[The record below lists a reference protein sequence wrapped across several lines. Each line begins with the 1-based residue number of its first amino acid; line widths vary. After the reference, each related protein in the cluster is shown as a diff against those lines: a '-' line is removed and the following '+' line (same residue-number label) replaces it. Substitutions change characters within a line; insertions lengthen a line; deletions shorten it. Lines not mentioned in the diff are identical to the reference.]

1 MTPAPKLIERFRRDL
16 DPLVEADTRLGLAVS
31 GGPDSLALLLLAAAA
46 RPGMVEVA
54 TVDHA
59 LRPESRGE
67 AEAVAKLCEQLGV
80 PHAVLTVEWTQKPRT
95 ALQERARLARYR
107 LLGAWAEERG
117 LGALAAAHHLDDQVE
132 TFLMRL
138 SRGVGVR
145 GLAGMRRLGVT
156 PCSKVPLVRPLLA
169 WRRSELEQLCADAGV
184 TPVDDP
190 SNSDAQFERVRVREA
205 LAQLPQLDLQ
215 RVGKSLAH
223 LGQAD
228 MALQWAAA
236 KEWERGVTAAD
247 AEVIYRP
254 DGAPREIRR
263 RIAARAIALLASEG
277 ATADLRGRELD
288 RLMLALRSGGKA
300 TLRGV
305 LCSGGEEWRFIPAP
319 NRTRPQGKSR

>member
-1 MTPAPKLIERFRRDL
+1 MIPAPELIERFRRDL
-16 DPLVEADTRLGLAVS
+16 DPVVQADTRLGLAVS

-46 RPGMVEVA
+46 RPGMVEAA

-67 AEAVAKLCEQLGV
+67 AATVAGLCEQLGV
-80 PHAVLTVEWTQKPRT
+80 PHAVLTVEWKQKPRT
-95 ALQERARLARYR
+95 ALQQRARIARYR
-107 LLGAWAEERG
+107 LLAAWAEDRG
-117 LGALAAAHHLDDQVE
+117 LGAIAAAHHLDDQLE

-138 SRGVGVR
+138 FRGAGVR
-145 GLAGMRRLGVT
+145 GLAGMRRIGPVPGST
-156 PCSKVPLVRPLLA
+156 IPLVRPVLG
-169 WRRSELEQLCADAGV
+169 WRRPELEQICADAGV

-190 SNSDAQFERVRVREA
+190 SNSDAQFERVRVRQA
-205 LAQLPQLDLQ
+205 LAQLPQLDLK
-215 RVGKSLAH
+215 RVAKSLAH

-228 MALQWAAA
+228 VALQWAAA

-263 RIAARAIALLASEG
+263 RIVSRAIASLASEG
-277 ATADLRGRELD
+277 PTGDLRGRELD

-305 LCSGGEEWRFIPAP
+305 LCSGGDEWRFIPAP
-319 NRTRPQGKSR
+319 NRTRPAGKAR